1 MEFLSALWLPILV
14 SAALVWVASFLC
26 HMVLPIHKGEWRG
39 LPDEGRALDA
49 LGGVAPG
56 NYMMPF
62 GTMADMK
69 DPAFVEKMKRGPNG
83 TLIIWPGP
91 VDMGRNLILTLL
103 AYIVIGIFVAYVAW
117 HAFMGENPM
126 YLEVFRIAGGAAFMA
141 HGLALIPH
149 SIWYRGMRL
158 WAVLLDAL
166 IYSLVTAGAFGWL
179 WPT

>member
-26 HMVLPIHKGEWRG
+26 HMVLPNHKGEWMG
-39 LPDEGRALDA
+39 LPAEGRALDA
-49 LGGVAPG
+49 LAGVAPG
-56 NYMMPF
+56 NYMIPW

-69 DPAFVEKMKRGPNG
+69 DRAFVEKMKRGPNG
-83 TLIIWPGP
+83 TLVIWPGP
-91 VDMGRNLILTLL
+91 ADMGRNLILTLI

-117 HAFMGENPM
+117 HTFLGENPT
-126 YLEVFRIAGGAAFMA
+126 YLEVFRIAGASAFMA

-158 WAVLLDAL
+158 WSVLMDAI
-166 IYSLVTAGAFGWL
+166 IYALVTAGTFGWL